1 MLELNEPAPAPRR
14 NPLIWI
20 ALIVIGLILVV
31 FLGGDRE
38 DALPRVQPN
47 AFDPV
52 VEEQVAEEQVFEEQV
67 FEDQVAEEQVFKEQ
81 VAKEQVFEEQVAKE
95 QVAEEQVAEELAAGT
110 IERSL
115 LLPPGMRARE
125 YIQQLRSAGKP
136 YPLSQVFDK
145 AQKYRYDG
153 SLADAHLLYFF
164 AARESHLPSIM
175 MMAEMSDPLEFRAE
189 NSLLDQADAI
199 QALKWYRRAAE
210 LGQPGVD
217 DRLEALRGWA
227 NDAAATGDSQ
237 AEQLLL
243 IIQ

>member
-1 MLELNEPAPAPRR
+1 MSELNEPEPEPAARR
-14 NPLIWI
+14 NPLMWI
-20 ALIVIGLILVV
+20 TLIVIGLILFV
-31 FLGGDRE
+31 FLSGDRE
-38 DALPRVQPN
+38 DALPRVQVDAVEPG
-47 AFDPV
+47 
-52 VEEQVAEEQVFEEQV
+52 VEEHVAEGF
-67 FEDQVAEEQVFKEQ
+67 VAEGF
-81 VAKEQVFEEQVAKE
+81 
-95 QVAEEQVAEELAAGT
+95 VAEELAAGT

-115 LLPPGMRARE
+115 MLPPGMRARQ

-145 AQKYRYDG
+145 AQKYQREG

-164 AARESHLPSIM
+164 AARESHLPSLM
-175 MMAEMSDPLEFRAE
+175 MMAEMSDPLLFRAE

-199 QALKWYRRAAE
+199 QAFKWYSMAAE

-227 NDAAATGDSQ
+227 IDAAAAGDSQ

-243 IIQ
+243 SIQ